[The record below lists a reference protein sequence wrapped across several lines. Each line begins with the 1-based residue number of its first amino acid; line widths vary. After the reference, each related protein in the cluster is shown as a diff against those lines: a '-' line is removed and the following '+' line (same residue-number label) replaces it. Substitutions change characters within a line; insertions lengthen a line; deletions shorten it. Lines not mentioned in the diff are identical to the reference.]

1 MRIIAIGGFTLELR
15 IKVRLEEMGYVDFIL
30 QLITMV

>member
-1 MRIIAIGGFTLELR
+1 MRIIAIGGFTQLR
-15 IKVRLEEMGYVDFIL
+15 IKVGLEEMGYVDFIL